1 MASALGNW
9 AMKTHTLRA
18 GEFVEFIL
26 TREWNEAM
34 KMMRTAEILNEAE
47 RRSGNLQFKQ
57 LQINPKKKNQNLTV
71 AITIFCIVYCEAVAR
86 GLDNV

>member
-9 AMKTHTLRA
+9 AMKTNTLGA
-18 GEFVEFIL
+18 GQFVEFIL
-26 TREWNEAM
+26 TREWNNEAM

-57 LQINPKKKNQNLTV
+57 LQINPKKK
-71 AITIFCIVYCEAVAR
+71 IRI
-86 GLDNV
+86 

>member
-1 MASALGNW
+1 
-9 AMKTHTLRA
+9 MKTNTLGA
-18 GEFVEFIL
+18 GQFVEFIL

-57 LQINPKKKNQNLTV
+57 LQINPKKK
-71 AITIFCIVYCEAVAR
+71 IRI
-86 GLDNV
+86 

>member
-18 GEFVEFIL
+18 GQFVEFIL

-57 LQINPKKKNQNLTV
+57 LQINPKKK
-71 AITIFCIVYCEAVAR
+71 IRI
-86 GLDNV
+86 

>member
-9 AMKTHTLRA
+9 AMKTHTLVA
-18 GEFVEFIL
+18 GQFVEFIL

-57 LQINPKKKNQNLTV
+57 LQINPKKK
-71 AITIFCIVYCEAVAR
+71 IRI
-86 GLDNV
+86 

>member
-9 AMKTHTLRA
+9 AMKTHTLGA
-18 GEFVEFIL
+18 GQFVEFIL

-57 LQINPKKKNQNLTV
+57 LQINPKKKLEFNSRHYNILHCLLWGSRAWTW
-71 AITIFCIVYCEAVAR
+71 
-86 GLDNV
+86 

>member
-9 AMKTHTLRA
+9 AMKTHTLGA
-18 GEFVEFIL
+18 GQFVEFIL

-57 LQINPKKKNQNLTV
+57 LQINPKKKMR
-71 AITIFCIVYCEAVAR
+71 I
-86 GLDNV
+86 